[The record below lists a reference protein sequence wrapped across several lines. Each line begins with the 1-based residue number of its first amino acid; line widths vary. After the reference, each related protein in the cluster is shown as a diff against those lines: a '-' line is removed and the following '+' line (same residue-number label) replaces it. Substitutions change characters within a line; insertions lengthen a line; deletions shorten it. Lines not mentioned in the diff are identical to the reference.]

1 MKKMLVLQKFT
12 WLRRVLI
19 VLSVGILIQPV
30 FARTYDVMDANVP
43 FKFKVGERTFR
54 PGHYQLIMV
63 GNGLV
68 ALRDSRAHIVDTIT
82 TRSVEMGAAAPTT
95 KLVFQNEKKVKRLN
109 EIWLANRREVLQVV
123 GEELAFRQPTPAQAP
138 PAIPFDAYSLFG
150 GWGPPGM
157 KH

>member
-1 MKKMLVLQKFT
+1 MKVLVLRKFA

-19 VLSVGILIQPV
+19 VLSVGILVQPV
-30 FARTYDVMDANVP
+30 FAHTYDVMDADVP
-43 FKFKVGERTFR
+43 FKFRVGERTFR

-68 ALRDSRAHIVDTIT
+68 AVRDSHAHMVATIT
-82 TRSVEMGAAAPTT
+82 TRSVEMGTAPPTT
-95 KLVFQNEKKVKRLN
+95 KLVFQNDKKVRRLN
-109 EIWLANRREVLQVV
+109 EIWLANRREVLQVL
-123 GEELAFRQPTPAQAP
+123 GEELAFRQRPPAEAL

>member
-1 MKKMLVLQKFT
+1 MKVLVLRKFA

-19 VLSVGILIQPV
+19 VLSVGILVQPL
-30 FARTYDVMDANVP
+30 FAHTYDVMDADVP

-68 ALRDSRAHIVDTIT
+68 AVRDSHAHVVATIT
-82 TRSVEMGAAAPTT
+82 TRPSEMGAAAPTT
-95 KLVFQNEKKVKRLN
+95 KLVFQNEKKIKRLN
-109 EIWLANRREVLQVV
+109 EIWLANRREVLQVM
-123 GEELAFRQPTPAQAP
+123 GEELAFRQPTPAEASS
-138 PAIPFDAYSLFG
+138 AIPFDAYSLFG